1 MSYVDYIEKHP
12 QMSVIALTKHLGCK
26 KGTVYAVR
34 HKLKKGK
41 IVPEVCLESRPR
53 KVKKSFLNG
62 DLIDDIKSIKKIG
75 VERVKLICR
84 LLQEE

>member
-34 HKLKKGK
+34 HKLKKEA
-41 IVPEVCLESRPR
+41 PSEPRPR
-53 KVKKSFLNG
+53 KKSFLNG
-62 DLIDDIKSIKKIG
+62 DLLDDIKSIKKIG